1 MKSWEEMRRI
11 SPPFSDGINLRLVY
25 AEKQSVHSI
34 LPENKPPDKDR
45 LKEQLAPFIRETVQ
59 KVLKEEREYY
69 KSRPSLAAR
78 HYGGIVPGGRPDPVY
93 TAAVAGQVYGQ
104 LEERLRLEWLRK
116 GRG

>member
-11 SPPFSDGINLRLVY
+11 SPPFSDGTNLRLVY
-25 AEKQSVHSI
+25 AEKQSVQGV
-34 LPENKPPDKDR
+34 LPQNRPPDKDR

-78 HYGGIVPGGRPDPVY
+78 HYGGIVPGGRPDSVY

-104 LEERLRLEWLRK
+104 IEERLRLEWIRK